1 MLNVRPA
8 KEVVVTLQNDVGALN
23 DIAKI
28 VADKGINILAASNW
42 VDGARAI
49 VHLVTDDNVR
59 AADALRGHQY
69 TVREAEVVV
78 AEAPH
83 KPGML
88 RHVTEKLAKEGI
100 DIHHLY
106 ATATAA
112 QDTCLFVLATA
123 NNDRAI
129 LRLRT

>member
-1 MLNVRPA
+1 MLNARPA
-8 KEVVVTLQNDVGALN
+8 KEVVITLQNDVGALN

-28 VADKGINILAASNW
+28 VADKGINVLATSNW
-42 VDGARAI
+42 VEGPRAI

-59 AADALRGHQY
+59 AGDALRAHNY
-69 TVREAEVVV
+69 NVREADVVV

-83 KPGML
+83 RPGML

-112 QDTCLFVLATA
+112 QETCLLVFATA
-123 NNDRAI
+123 NNDRAVV
-129 LRLRT
+129 RLRG